1 MPSSLQ
7 PTGKFWAG
15 LDTTATRT
23 SSSESTAVR
32 VEYTLRGQ
40 GYHRTLS
47 ASLWRD
53 GEDSSNEEVYV
64 MGINVTSEIYVD
76 LDQVCLYYM

>member
-15 LDTTATRT
+15 LDTTAT
-23 SSSESTAVR
+23 SSESTAVR
-32 VEYTLRGQ
+32 VEYMLSGQ
-40 GYHRTLS
+40 GYHRTLR

-53 GEDSSNEEVYV
+53 GEDSLSNEAAYV

-76 LDQVCLYYM
+76 LDQVCLYYV